1 MDSSIKLGTIAGI
14 EIGINYTWLIIF
26 VLVAASLAL
35 AFFPQAVPG
44 LDVVTYWLLGA
55 TASLLLFGA
64 VLLHELGHSFVAQR
78 FGIKVKSITLF
89 VFGGVSNIEGEPRTP
104 RDEALMAAAGPLTSI
119 GIGIVLFFLWL
130 VTLGLLAPL
139 SAILG
144 YLWLVNFLLAA
155 FNLIPGFP
163 LDGGRIFRAIVW
175 GSTGNLERATRI
187 AAGVG
192 RGVGFLFIFGGL
204 FIVFTGDV
212 IGGLW
217 FAFIGWFLINAAE
230 QSYRQVVTESRIRG
244 AIVSQMMNPHPVVVG
259 PDVSLQDLVD
269 DYILRHN
276 VRALPVVRDG
286 EILGL
291 VTLTDVRRVPRDQ
304 WSTTPVKQVMTP
316 VGQLKTAEPREG
328 LEQVLR
334 QLSEADVNQLPVLEG
349 RRLVGLLS
357 RSQVI
362 RYLQLREELRG

>member
-1 MDSSIKLGTIAGI
+1 MDSSIKLGSIAGI

-44 LDVVTYWLLGA
+44 LDILTYWLLGA

-89 VFGGVSNIEGEPRTP
+89 VFGGVSNIQGEPRTP
-104 RDEALMAAAGPLTSI
+104 RDEALIAAAGPLTSI
-119 GIGIVLFFLWL
+119 GIGVALFAIWF
-130 VTLGLLAPL
+130 VTLGLVAPL
-139 SAILG
+139 SAMLG

-163 LDGGRIFRAIVW
+163 LDGGRIFRSIVW
-175 GSTGNLERATRI
+175 KSTGDLERATRI
-187 AAGVG
+187 AAGLG
-192 RGVGFLFIFGGL
+192 RGIGFLFIFGGL

-230 QSYRQVVTESRIRG
+230 QSYRQVVREARLQG
-244 AIVSQMMNPHPVVVG
+244 ARVSQMMNPHPIVVG
-259 PDVSLQDLVD
+259 PDVTLQDLVD

-276 VRALPVVRDG
+276 VRALPVVQDG
-286 EILGL
+286 DVLGL

-304 WSTTPVKQVMTP
+304 WAATPVRQIMTP
-316 VGQLKTAEPREG
+316 ADHLKTAEPREG
-328 LEQVLR
+328 LEQVLQ
-334 QLSEADVNQLPVLEG
+334 QLSEADVNQLPVVEG